1 MSDLS
6 HVIAVFCTRVKYIAN
21 CDNFFQV
28 FFFVVVV
35 VVVVLFFVNEYLVLI
50 RLKEFLSVLTLCFF
64 KSVYR

>member
-35 VVVVLFFVNEYLVLI
+35 VVVVLFFENVKMQIV
-50 RLKEFLSVLTLCFF
+50 FCDG
-64 KSVYR
+64 